1 MSTVHESYLVGLI
14 GDGITASMT
23 PPMHEAEAAAQGLQ
37 YLYRPID
44 LAQIGRPAEDVG
56 DLLRAGRDLGFNAFN
71 ITHPCKQIVLDHL
84 DEVSDRAAALQAVNT
99 VLVQGGRFVG
109 HNTDQTGF
117 SAALATELPGAVKDH
132 VVQLGTG
139 GAGSAVAYALL
150 DSGVRHLGLFDIDPE
165 RAAARAQALASHFP
179 QAQVSAVGPE
189 GLSEA
194 VTRADGLVN
203 CTPIGMHHHPG
214 APIDLELID
223 ARQWVADVIYL
234 PVDTP
239 LVRRARSLGCPVLDG
254 GAMAVGQAVDAFR
267 LITGLEADRSRM
279 RRHFLAMLTAQQG

>member
-14 GDGITASMT
+14 GDGITASLT
-23 PPMHEAEAAAQGLQ
+23 PPMHEAEADAHGLR
-37 YLYRPID
+37 YIYRPID
-44 LAQIGRPAEDVG
+44 LASIQRPGEDVG

-71 ITHPCKQIVLDHL
+71 ITHPCKQTVLACL
-84 DEVSDRAAALQAVNT
+84 DEVSERAQALQAVNT
-99 VLVQGGRFVG
+99 VLIRDGKFVG

-117 SAALATELPGAVKDH
+117 SAALAAELPTVAKGH

-150 DSGVRHLGLFDIDPE
+150 DSGVEHLSLFDIDPD
-165 RAAARAQALASHFP
+165 RAGERAQALARHFP
-179 QAQVSAVGPE
+179 QARVA
-189 GLSEA
+189 A
-194 VTRADGLVN
+194 VTAGDLAAQVRAADGLVN

-214 APIDLELID
+214 APLDLELVTTEH
-223 ARQWVADVIYL
+223 WVADVIYL

-239 LVRRARSLGCPVLDG
+239 LIRTARSLGCPVLDG

-279 RRHFLAMLTAQQG
+279 RRHFLDLLALQQG